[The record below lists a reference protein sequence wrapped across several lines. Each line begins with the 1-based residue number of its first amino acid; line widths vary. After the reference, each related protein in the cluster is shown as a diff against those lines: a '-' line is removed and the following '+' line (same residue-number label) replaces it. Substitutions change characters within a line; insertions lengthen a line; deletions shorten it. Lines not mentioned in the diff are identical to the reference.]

1 MILRCIIFR
10 YIIPASNNGYVYWPI
25 ICFKHVQFQY
35 IISCNIY
42 ALHVFSNL
50 KPAQGSIVSI
60 LCKHLH
66 FAIQRFSQTNF
77 FFNSIQPLQ
86 SAFSHDFSLSLS
98 SPLLNQSKQ
107 SSKYA
112 LRIYKH
118 HSTFKFFIVVFKQQ
132 VLT

>member
-1 MILRCIIFR
+1 MILRCIIFK

-35 IISCNIY
+35 IISNIY
-42 ALHVFSNL
+42 VLHVLSNL

-66 FAIQRFSQTNF
+66 FVIQRFSQTIF
-77 FFNSIQPLQ
+77 FSIQYSYCNLHLAM
-86 SAFSHDFSLSLS
+86 SSLSLS

>member
-35 IISCNIY
+35 IIGNIY
-42 ALHVFSNL
+42 VLHVFSNL
-50 KPAQGSIVSI
+50 KPAQGSIVSFF
-60 LCKHLH
+60 CKHLH
-66 FAIQRFSQTNF
+66 FVIQRFSQTFF

>member
-1 MILRCIIFR
+1 MILRCIISK
-10 YIIPASNNGYVYWPI
+10 YIIPASNNRYVYWPI

-66 FAIQRFSQTNF
+66 FVIQRFSQTF
-77 FFNSIQPLQ
+77 FFSIQY
-86 SAFSHDFSLSLS
+86 SHCNLHLAMSSLSLS

-118 HSTFKFFIVVFKQQ
+118 HSTFKFFIFVFKQQ